1 MNPMKLI
8 KIIRKTRL
16 EKRYT
21 SKMGK
26 LHTNVTYIK
35 KTFLNVIPLKT
46 IHKYRETYYG
56 EIKDCEDCIL
66 AK

>member
-1 MNPMKLI
+1 MKLI

-35 KTFLNVIPLKT
+35 KTFLSIIPLKT

-56 EIKDCEDCIL
+56 EIKDCDDCIL